1 LILTSCFAI
10 KDIGWKNS
18 GDLSYRTVALQQKE
32 DTVQGHQ
39 LTSSL
44 QSGTMW
50 VHSTIFLH
58 MGYFDTDN
66 ANQVL
71 GLTIGPS
78 RSFKSKA
85 FYQLEHTE
93 CPSFELAHA
102 A

>member
-1 LILTSCFAI
+1 
-10 KDIGWKNS
+10 
-18 GDLSYRTVALQQKE
+18 
-32 DTVQGHQ
+32 
-39 LTSSL
+39 
-44 QSGTMW
+44 
-50 VHSTIFLH
+50 